1 MPKGQL
7 TYILDQGTMGGTTIF
22 QAGLQTPDHLHKYIP
37 TQYS

>member
-7 TYILDQGTMGGTTIF
+7 TYILDQRTMGGATIF
-22 QAGLQTPDHLHKYIP
+22 QAGLQAPDHLHKYIP